1 MGLTRNGVIVFV
13 AALSGA
19 AATARLGFWQRDRA
33 DQKVHL
39 QEALQRQR
47 ALPALPVEALARDTA
62 TAALQTHRLVVLEGH
77 WRAERTVHLD
87 NRQMNDRPGFY
98 ALTPLMLDDGSAVL
112 VQRGWFP
119 RDPADRTHLVAA
131 PPPAGRVRVEGR
143 IALDAPRLFEFSAA
157 ASGPIRQNLS
167 VAGYATETALALR
180 PLIVVQEDS
189 RLTVADGLLRQ
200 WPAPAADVAKHY
212 GYAFQWFA
220 LSTLF
225 IGLYAWFQLI
235 RPSRHRG

>member
-13 AALSGA
+13 AAFAGA
-19 AATARLGFWQRDRA
+19 AATGRLGLWQLDRA
-33 DQKVHL
+33 NQKIHL

-47 ALPALPVEALARDTA
+47 ALPALPIEALARDPA
-62 TAALQTHRLVVLEGH
+62 TAALQAHRLVVLEGR
-77 WRAERTVHLD
+77 WRADRTVNLD
-87 NRQMNDRPGFY
+87 NRLLNDRPGFY

-131 PPPAGRVRVEGR
+131 PPPPGRVRVEGR

-167 VAGYATETALALR
+167 VAAYAKEAALPLR

-189 RLTVADGLLRQ
+189 LPAVADGLLRQ

-235 RPSRHRG
+235 RPSRRRG

>member
-1 MGLTRNGVIVFV
+1 
-13 AALSGA
+13 
-19 AATARLGFWQRDRA
+19 
-33 DQKVHL
+33 
-39 QEALQRQR
+39 
-47 ALPALPVEALARDTA
+47 
-62 TAALQTHRLVVLEGH
+62 
-77 WRAERTVHLD
+77 
-87 NRQMNDRPGFY
+87 
-98 ALTPLMLDDGSAVL
+98 MLDDGSAVL